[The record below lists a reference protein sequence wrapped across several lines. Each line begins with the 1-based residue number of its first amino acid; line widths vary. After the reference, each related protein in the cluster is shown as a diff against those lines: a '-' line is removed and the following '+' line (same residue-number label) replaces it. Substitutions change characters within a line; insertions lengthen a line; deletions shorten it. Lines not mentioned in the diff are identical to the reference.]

1 MVNKNS
7 YPKLL
12 SIFFFTRPSV
22 GEGEGNLFSSS
33 SGVTLR
39 PCCLPK
45 KFLSK
50 LFKNYI
56 EVIYPWKNPFI
67 LLNNSFLK

>member
-50 LFKNYI
+50 LFKKLY
-56 EVIYPWKNPFI
+56 
-67 LLNNSFLK
+67 